1 MKNKI
6 KMVVISLCAV
16 SAITAFCSQKSSDK
30 QMDDLLLK
38 NVEALAWGEGGGY
51 TKCLGLG
58 DVDCPF
64 SKTKVEYVMSGY
76 SLEDLY

>member
-6 KMVVISLCAV
+6 KVAVISLCAV
-16 SAITAFCSQKSSDK
+16 GAITAFCSQKSGK
-30 QMDDLLLK
+30 QMDDLLLE
-38 NVEALAWGEGGGY
+38 NVEALAWGEGGGPSN
-51 TKCLGLG
+51 CLGLG

-64 SKTKVEYVMSGY
+64 SKTKVKYVMTGY

>member
-6 KMVVISLCAV
+6 KIAVISLCAV
-16 SAITAFCSQKSSDK
+16 GAITAFCSQKSNK
-30 QMDDLLLK
+30 RMDDLLLK
-38 NVEALAWGEGGGY
+38 NVEALAWG
-51 TKCLGLG
+51 

-64 SKTKVEYVMSGY
+64 SKTKVKYVMTGY

>member
-6 KMVVISLCAV
+6 KVVVICLCAV
-16 SAITAFCSQKSSDK
+16 VSITVLCSRKSSK

-38 NVEALAWGEGGGY
+38 NIEALARGEGDGY
-51 TKCLGLG
+51 TYCLGVG
-58 DVDCPF
+58 SVDCPA
-64 SKTKVEYVMSGY
+64 TQYKVEYVMSGY

>member
-6 KMVVISLCAV
+6 KIVVISLCAV
-16 SAITAFCSQKSSDK
+16 VSITVFCSRKSSK

-38 NVEALAWGEGGGY
+38 NIEALARGEGDGY
-51 TKCLGLG
+51 TYCLGVG
-58 DVDCPF
+58 SVDCPI
-64 SKTKVEYVMSGY
+64 TQYKVEYVMSGY

>member
-1 MKNKI
+1 MKKKI
-6 KMVVISLCAV
+6 KVAVICLCAV
-16 SAITAFCSQKSSDK
+16 VAIITLSSQKRGK

-38 NVEALAWGEGGGY
+38 NIEALALGEGGGLSR
-51 TKCLGLG
+51 CFGLG

-64 SKTKVEYVMSGY
+64 STTKVEYVMSGY

>member
-6 KMVVISLCAV
+6 RIAVISLCAV
-16 SAITAFCSQKSSDK
+16 GTITAFCSQKSGK
-30 QMDDLLLK
+30 KMDDLLLK
-38 NVEALAWGEGGGY
+38 NVEALAWGEGGVPSN
-51 TKCLGLG
+51 CLGLG

-64 SKTKVEYVMSGY
+64 SKTKVKYVMTGY

>member
-6 KMVVISLCAV
+6 KIAVISLCAV
-16 SAITAFCSQKSSDK
+16 GAITAFCSQKSGK
-30 QMDDLLLK
+30 KMDDLLLK

-51 TKCLGLG
+51 TSCFGVG
-58 DVDCPF
+58 SVDCP
-64 SKTKVEYVMSGY
+64 TTQYKVEYVMSGY

>member
-6 KMVVISLCAV
+6 KIVVISLCAV
-16 SAITAFCSQKSSDK
+16 SAITVFCSQKSSDI

-51 TKCLGLG
+51 TIC
-58 DVDCPF
+58 VW
-64 SKTKVEYVMSGY
+64 V
-76 SLEDLY
+76 

>member
-6 KMVVISLCAV
+6 KIAVISLCAV
-16 SAITAFCSQKSSDK
+16 SSITVFCSQKSSGK

-51 TKCLGLG
+51 TSCFGVG
-58 DVDCPF
+58 SFDCP
-64 SKTKVEYVMSGY
+64 TTQYKVEYVMSGY

>member
-6 KMVVISLCAV
+6 RIVVISLCAV
-16 SAITAFCSQKSSDK
+16 GVITVFCSQKSSK
-30 QMDDLLLK
+30 QMDDLLLR
-38 NVEALAWGEGGGY
+38 NVEALAGGEGGY
-51 TKCLGLG
+51 TNCLGLG

>member
-6 KMVVISLCAV
+6 KIAIVSLCTIGAV
-16 SAITAFCSQKSSDK
+16 TVLSSQKSGK

-51 TKCLGLG
+51 TSCLGVG
-58 DVDCPF
+58 SVDCP
-64 SKTKVEYVMSGY
+64 TTQHKVEYVMSGY
-76 SLEDLY
+76 SLEDLN

>member
-51 TKCLGLG
+51 TTCFGVG
-58 DVDCPF
+58 SVDCP
-64 SKTKVEYVMSGY
+64 TTQHKVEYVMSVY

>member
-1 MKNKI
+1 
-6 KMVVISLCAV
+6 
-16 SAITAFCSQKSSDK
+16 
-30 QMDDLLLK
+30 MDDLLLK
-38 NVEALAWGEGGGY
+38 NVEALAWGEGGY
-51 TKCLGLG
+51 SRCLGLG

>member
-6 KMVVISLCAV
+6 KIAVISLCAV
-16 SAITAFCSQKSSDK
+16 SAITAFYSQKSSGK

-51 TKCLGLG
+51 TSCFGVG
-58 DVDCPF
+58 SVDCP
-64 SKTKVEYVMSGY
+64 TTQYKVEYVMSGY

>member
-6 KMVVISLCAV
+6 KIVVVSLCAV
-16 SAITAFCSQKSSDK
+16 GAITAFCSQKSSDK

-51 TKCLGLG
+51 TFCVGVG
-58 DVDCPF
+58 SVDCP
-64 SKTKVEYVMSGY
+64 TTQYKVEYVMSGY
-76 SLEDLY
+76 SLEGLY

>member
-6 KMVVISLCAV
+6 KIAVISLCAV
-16 SAITAFCSQKSSDK
+16 SAITAFYSQKSSGK

-38 NVEALAWGEGGGY
+38 NVE
-51 TKCLGLG
+51 G

-76 SLEDLY
+76 SLENLY

>member
-6 KMVVISLCAV
+6 KIAVISLCAV
-16 SAITAFCSQKSSDK
+16 GAISNKR
-30 QMDDLLLK
+30 MDDLLLK
-38 NVEALAWGEGGGY
+38 NVEALAWGEGGVPSN
-51 TKCLGLG
+51 CLGLG

-64 SKTKVEYVMSGY
+64 SKTKVKYVMTGY

>member
-6 KMVVISLCAV
+6 KIAVISLCAV
-16 SAITAFCSQKSSDK
+16 GVITALCNQKSGK

-38 NVEALAWGEGGGY
+38 NVEALAWDEGGVPS
-51 TKCLGLG
+51 KCLGFG

-64 SKTKVEYVMSGY
+64 SKIKVEYVMTGY

>member
-16 SAITAFCSQKSSDK
+16 SAITAFCSQKSSGK

-38 NVEALAWGEGGGY
+38 NVEALAWSEGGGLK
-51 TKCLGLG
+51 KCLGLG
-58 DVDCPF
+58 SVDCP
-64 SKTKVEYVMSGY
+64 TTQYKVEYVMIGY

>member
-6 KMVVISLCAV
+6 KIAVISLCAV
-16 SAITAFCSQKSSDK
+16 GAITAFCSQKSSGK
-30 QMDDLLLK
+30 PMDDLLLK
-38 NVEALAWGEGGGY
+38 NVEALAWGEGGGSSH
-51 TKCLGLG
+51 CLGFG

-64 SKTKVEYVMSGY
+64 SEVKVRYVMTGY